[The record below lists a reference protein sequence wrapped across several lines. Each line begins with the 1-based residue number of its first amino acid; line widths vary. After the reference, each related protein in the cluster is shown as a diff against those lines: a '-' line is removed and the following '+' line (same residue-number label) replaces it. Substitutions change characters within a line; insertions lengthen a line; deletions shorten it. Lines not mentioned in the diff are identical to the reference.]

1 MTMTTVVTSI
11 TSQPPQVLWRSWCS
25 CGLPKVRRVWARGGE
40 AGPASCGTGFSH
52 VIVTLCWCVSS
63 SPHICRL
70 MKRSLL
76 CFYQLRLPRNGQNL
90 SEIFIWGLH
99 YPVFRRTC
107 CWCFSFIIFTTSQIP
122 RLPWQW
128 VGEPAWFTTCFS
140 ESSSHWPTAALSLRG
155 TLWYQCFMYF
165 VFTCIVLYCIS
176 HTNLLTPGKKETINI
191 SAGKNLDGWVG
202 HHLRLNFWSDW
213 VLKSTWN
220 RQNLPTGNFLLR
232 LPALGSCLWLN
243 GMMMIRVVVSLAKFM
258 MKMGIKKVAMTM
270 HGGVVG

>member
-90 SEIFIWGLH
+90 SEIFNLRLPLSRFFGEH
-99 YPVFRRTC
+99 PFCYC
-107 CWCFSFIIFTTSQIP
+107 CWCFSFPLVRFPDCHDSGLGNLPDSPPASLNP
-122 RLPWQW
+122 RATGQLRLFPWEEHCDIN
-128 VGEPAWFTTCFS
+128 V
-140 ESSSHWPTAALSLRG
+140 L
-155 TLWYQCFMYF
+155 
-165 VFTCIVLYCIS
+165 CILYLHVLYCIVYLIQICS
-176 HTNLLTPGKKETINI
+176 HLGRRKL
-191 SAGKNLDGWVG
+191 
-202 HHLRLNFWSDW
+202 
-213 VLKSTWN
+213 STS
-220 RQNLPTGNFLLR
+220 L
-232 LPALGSCLWLN
+232 
-243 GMMMIRVVVSLAKFM
+243 LAK
-258 MKMGIKKVAMTM
+258 TST
-270 HGGVVG
+270 VGSATTWD

>member
-90 SEIFIWGLH
+90 SEIFNLRLPLSRFFGEH
-99 YPVFRRTC
+99 PFCYC

-128 VGEPAWFTTCFS
+128 VGLIYHLLLWILEPLANCGSFP
-140 ESSSHWPTAALSLRG
+140 ERNIVIQ
-155 TLWYQCFMYF
+155 YNQCFMYF
-165 VFTCIVLYCIS
+165 VFTCIVLYCIVYLIQICS
-176 HTNLLTPGKKETINI
+176 HLGRRKL
-191 SAGKNLDGWVG
+191 
-202 HHLRLNFWSDW
+202 
-213 VLKSTWN
+213 STS
-220 RQNLPTGNFLLR
+220 L
-232 LPALGSCLWLN
+232 
-243 GMMMIRVVVSLAKFM
+243 LAKTSTV
-258 MKMGIKKVAMTM
+258 GSATTSIRIKCLIWSSLKIHLESPKSANRELFVKVASF
-270 HGGVVG
+270 GKLPVIKWYDDD